1 MSPKRR
7 VLAALMR
14 GSVDYT
20 PASSATTLGIRDAM
34 AAFNSF
40 YPAAH
45 KDPEKMAKL
54 GASLWEL
61 AKLEVARVPFCLTV
75 VAEAL
80 GCGIN
85 WGMEVRQPSV
95 SKHLSP
101 DQVTLPEDLLER
113 GRIPVVREAIKILR
127 RTVGDFLP
135 ILVGF
140 EGPFTLAGHLVG
152 TERLLEMCITQ
163 PRKVEEIL
171 DIATEALIIVVK
183 DMIKAGADYYVI
195 PDPTAAPDVL
205 DPSMFKQFVVPK
217 HLDITENVGAPSI
230 LHICG
235 DVKKILPY
243 MAECGYNGLSVEEV
257 VDLVEARKIVGDDIA
272 LVGNVSTK
280 KTLPFG
286 KPQDVKAEALNALE
300 AGVDILAPGCGIPP
314 ITPIQNIVALVEA
327 AREFAEKKGK
337 KVRRA
342 TSYAAEILKEEE
354 KRKALDPEELIKDMM
369 PTEEPFKSIA
379 YAVFRGEA
387 QKVSELVKEALRNF
401 NPKEVV
407 DKGLTVGMNAVTKL
421 YENGIFYL
429 PQVVL
434 AANAMQEGI
443 KILEEISGKA
453 GAVEK
458 KGRVVMHVAE
468 GDLHDL
474 GKNLAK
480 AFLIADGWEV
490 IDLGRDVPVDE
501 VVKAVENYRPV
512 MVTGTALMTTTM
524 SAFPKIAQKL
534 VEKNIEIPFICGGGP
549 ITEEYV
555 KTFPLGI
562 VGKKAYQAPKYAEA
576 AKKMS
581 WKEIREKWQVIAPI

>member
-14 GSVDYT
+14 GSVDFT

-34 AAFNSF
+34 AAFNAF

-61 AKLEVARVPFCLTV
+61 ARLEVARVPFCLTV

-85 WGMEVRQPSV
+85 WGHEVRQPSV
-95 SKHLSP
+95 SRHVPVDEIKLP
-101 DQVTLPEDLLER
+101 DDLLEK
-113 GRIPVVREAIKILR
+113 GRIPVVRESLKILR
-127 RTVGDFLP
+127 RSVGDFLP

-152 TERLLEMCITQ
+152 TEKLLGMCITH
-163 PRKVEEIL
+163 PEKVKEIL
-171 DIATEALIIVVK
+171 DITTEALIIVLK
-183 DMIKAGADYYVI
+183 DMIRAGADYYVI

-205 DPSMFKQFVVPK
+205 DPSMFKEFVVPK
-217 HLDITENVGAPSI
+217 HLEITENVGAPSI

-243 MAECGYNGLSVEEV
+243 MAECGYNGLSIEEV

-286 KPQDVKAEALNALE
+286 KPEDVKAEALKALE

-327 AREFAEKKGK
+327 AIEFAEKKGK
-337 KVRRA
+337 KVKTA
-342 TSYAAEILKEEE
+342 SALAYEILKEEE
-354 KRKALDPEELIKDMM
+354 KRKSLDPEELIKDMM
-369 PTEEPFKSIA
+369 PKEEPFKSIA

-387 QKVSELVKEALRNF
+387 EKVAELVRDALKKF
-401 NPKEVV
+401 DAKEVV

-434 AANAMQEGI
+434 AANAMQDGI
-443 KILEEISGKA
+443 KILEEISGKTK
-453 GAVEK
+453 VEK
-458 KGRVVMHVAE
+458 KGKVVMHVAE

-490 IDLGRDVPVDE
+490 IDLGKDVPVDE
-501 VVKAVENYRPV
+501 VVKAVEQYRPV
-512 MVTGTALMTTTM
+512 M
-524 SAFPKIAQKL
+524 
-534 VEKNIEIPFICGGGP
+534 
-549 ITEEYV
+549 
-555 KTFPLGI
+555 
-562 VGKKAYQAPKYAEA
+562 
-576 AKKMS
+576 
-581 WKEIREKWQVIAPI
+581 

>member
-34 AAFNSF
+34 AVFNAY
-40 YPAAH
+40 YPTVH

-75 VAEAL
+75 VAEAM

-85 WGMEVRQPSV
+85 WGTEVRQPSV
-95 SKHLSP
+95 SKHLPIDQIKLP
-101 DQVTLPEDLLER
+101 DDLLER
-113 GRIPVVREAIKILR
+113 GRIPVVRESIKILR
-127 RTVGDFLP
+127 KSVGDFLP

-152 TERLLEMCITQ
+152 TEKLLGMCITE
-163 PRKVEEIL
+163 PNKVKEIL
-171 DIATEALIIVVK
+171 DVATEALIIVLK

-205 DPSMFKQFVVPK
+205 DPSMFKEFVVPK
-217 HLDITENVGAPSI
+217 HLEITENVGAPSI

-235 DVKKILPY
+235 DVKKILPH
-243 MAECGYNGLSVEEV
+243 MAECGYNGLSIEEV
-257 VDLVEARKIVGDDIA
+257 VDLLEARKIIGEDIA

-286 KPQDVKAEALNALE
+286 KPEEVKAEAFKALE
-300 AGVDILAPGCGIPP
+300 SGVDILAPGCGIPP
-314 ITPIQNIVALVEA
+314 ITPLQNIVAFVEA
-327 AREFAEKKGK
+327 AREYAEKKGR
-337 KVRRA
+337 KVKT
-342 TSYAAEILKEEE
+342 TSLLAAEILKEEE
-354 KRKALDPEELIKDMM
+354 RRRSQNPEELIRDML
-369 PTEEPFKSIA
+369 PKEEPFKSIA
-379 YAVFRGEA
+379 EAVFRGEA
-387 QKVSELVKEALRNF
+387 EKVSKLVKEALKKYNA
-401 NPKEVV
+401 KEVV
-407 DKGLTVGMNAVTKL
+407 DKGLTLGMNAVTKL
-421 YENGIFYL
+421 YENGVFYL

-443 KILEEISGKA
+443 KILEELSGESK
-453 GAVEK
+453 VEK
-458 KGRVVMHVAE
+458 KGKVVMHVAE

-490 IDLGRDVPVDE
+490 IDLGKDVPVDE
-501 VVKAVENYRPV
+501 VVKAVEKYKPV

-524 SAFPKIAQKL
+524 TAFPKIAQKL
-534 VEKNIEIPFICGGGP
+534 IERGIEVPFICGGGP
-549 ITEEYV
+549 ITEEFV

-562 VGKKAYQAPKYAEA
+562 VGKKAYQAPKFAEA
-576 AKKMS
+576 AKNMN
-581 WKEIREKWQVIAPI
+581 WKEIRDKWQKIAPV